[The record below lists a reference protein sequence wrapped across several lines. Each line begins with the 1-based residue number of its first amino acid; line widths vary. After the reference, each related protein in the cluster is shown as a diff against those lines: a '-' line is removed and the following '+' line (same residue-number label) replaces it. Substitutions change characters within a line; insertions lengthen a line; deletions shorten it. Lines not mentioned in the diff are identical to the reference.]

1 MSMQEKELAVAGG
14 SLYYGTEDG
23 RAVITRF
30 NGMASEVRL
39 PERIEGLP
47 VTRIEKKA
55 FLSRKNLRK
64 VFLPDSMEE
73 IGDWAFAYCG
83 GLKEVRLPCREVRFG
98 KAVFMECGCLERLTG
113 TGAQAELLAAAVT
126 ALDAYYL
133 LEPRAAGS
141 GEWLAKWDNRL
152 MAVMRT
158 PETEGYS
165 RQVLCGEEDY
175 GSTDLSAY
183 TSGRRRQKAGL
194 ALLRLLFPEALSED
208 NRAFLEDYL
217 RGHAK
222 GSASGEEAWQV
233 VLEEHGSD
241 RAYYSLFAELGCIW
255 EENFDESFRDIGEE
269 YPEMKAFFLRYKEER
284 LGMKDF
290 FEELEL

>member
-241 RAYYSLFAELGCIW
+241 RAYYSLFAELGCIS

>member
-1 MSMQEKELAVAGG
+1 MSMQEKELAVTGG

-30 NGMASEVRL
+30 NGMASEVCL

-113 TGAQAELLAAAVT
+113 TGAQAELLAAAAT

-241 RAYYSLFAELGCIW
+241 RAYYSLFAELGCIS

>member
-1 MSMQEKELAVAGG
+1 MSMQEKELAVTGG

-165 RQVLCGEEDY
+165 RQGLCGEEDY

-183 TSGRRRQKAGL
+183 TSGRRRQKARL

-241 RAYYSLFAELGCIW
+241 RAYYSLFAELGCIS